1 MIKLVEL
8 IICPERQKPMLREVY
23 VNPSDVTSIRT
34 TEYPY
39 GTSYPDG
46 LTPQAKFSFLEGRMG
61 RPMTVVG
68 SPALLS
74 HRITTNQ
81 RRLLKG

>member
-8 IICPERQKPMLREVY
+8 VVCPERQKPVLREVY
-23 VNPSDVTSIRT
+23 VNPGDVISIRT
-34 TEYPY
+34 TGYPY
-39 GTSYPDG
+39 GTDYPDG
-46 LTPQAKFSFLEGRMG
+46 LTPQVDFSLLEGRMG
-61 RPMTVVG
+61 RSMVVVG

-81 RRLLKG
+81 RTLLKG